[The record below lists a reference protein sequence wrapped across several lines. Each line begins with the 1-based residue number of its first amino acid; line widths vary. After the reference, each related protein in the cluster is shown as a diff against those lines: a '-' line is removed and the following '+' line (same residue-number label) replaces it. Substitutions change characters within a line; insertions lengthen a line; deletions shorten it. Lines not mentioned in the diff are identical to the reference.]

1 MEYFQVK
8 KIIDAL
14 KTPKDIFKVDIPS
27 ICESNQNRTIE
38 LISSQIDALLLFDI
52 SKYGLQIKRN
62 KSQLRHNKTDIILRL
77 DIYSKH
83 KNPEFIKEKSPK
95 ELSSLMQKYSGAVF
109 EKECSHLH
117 FFVKGYNDK
126 WAFPI
131 SEFGLKGKGELED
144 VAKEFCEFC
153 NIKEIEFIKRSLF

>member
-38 LISSQIDALLLFDI
+38 LISSQIDASLLFDI

-62 KSQLRHNKTDIILRL
+62 KSQLRHNKTDVILRL

-95 ELSSLMQKYSGAVF
+95 ELGSLMQKYSGAVF
-109 EKECSHLH
+109 EKERSHLH

>member
-27 ICESNQNRTIE
+27 IYESNQNRTIE
-38 LISSQIDALLLFDI
+38 LVSSQIDALLLFDI

-83 KNPEFIKEKSPK
+83 KNSRVCKIK
-95 ELSSLMQKYSGAVF
+95 
-109 EKECSHLH
+109 
-117 FFVKGYNDK
+117 
-126 WAFPI
+126 I
-131 SEFGLKGKGELED
+131 S
-144 VAKEFCEFC
+144 
-153 NIKEIEFIKRSLF
+153 KRA

>member
-8 KIIDAL
+8 KIIGAL

-27 ICESNQNRTIE
+27 IYESNQNRTIE
-38 LISSQIDALLLFDI
+38 LVSSEIDALLLFDI

-62 KSQLRHNKTDIILRL
+62 KSQLRHNKTDVILRL

-117 FFVKGYNDK
+117 FFVKGYNVN
-126 WAFPI
+126 
-131 SEFGLKGKGELED
+131 GLFQLANLG
-144 VAKEFCEFC
+144 
-153 NIKEIEFIKRSLF
+153 

>member
-8 KIIDAL
+8 AL

-27 ICESNQNRTIE
+27 IYESNQNRTIE

-77 DIYSKH
+77 DICSKH
-83 KNPEFIKEKSPK
+83 KNPDFIKEKSPK

-117 FFVKGYNDK
+117 FFVKSLMIHITRLKSNIVLRMQI
-126 WAFPI
+126 I
-131 SEFGLKGKGELED
+131 SSQF
-144 VAKEFCEFC
+144 
-153 NIKEIEFIKRSLF
+153 